1 MLTGINFSPPLYFLF
16 NFCLQLVFPT
26 SIEQLRIQSLF
37 FIIIGIVL
45 SFLISRKVFGSTPAF
60 IATVLV
66 ASQSNLLL
74 SQAQEARHYA
84 MFFAFGAWVLY
95 IQSLNDIALNK
106 YKWLTFLSHFC
117 LCQVHYLGIIFSV
130 LVGTVHF
137 LKSKNPISRK
147 RIPISIALSCVIS
160 FITYLFYLKGQKSV
174 LNTWP
179 KPNGISNLIS
189 SYNDSLLIL
198 TIVIPV
204 LAFIL
209 TKKSRGNTKPSSIK
223 EAHFLRPII
232 ISSLLWLSVPLIF
245 WIISHLTSLNLFVDR
260 YFIPKEAALIIITA
274 FLINL
279 LINKMKSTL
288 KIRKNALLPIG
299 GTLILALVIFS
310 IVIKRSLFAIKP
322 ERNFYHWLLVKDK
335 ISKSNLPLVFVG
347 DPVFFP
353 NAYQLPQNSF
363 FLFNESNLNEVY
375 KKFSNK
381 IHVITNEY
389 LAEFDSF
396 FLISDCDFK
405 RNEIDANFIQQDL
418 GTIHEGLAIRIIQ
431 FDKMNEKN
439 LERFN

>member
-16 NFCLQLVFPT
+16 NFCLQLIFPT

-84 MFFAFGAWVLY
+84 MFFACGVCVLY
-95 IQSLNDIALNK
+95 MQSLSDNALNK

-137 LKSKNPISRK
+137 LTSNNPISRK
-147 RIPISIALSCVIS
+147 RIPISIALSWVIS
-160 FITYLFYLKGQKSV
+160 FVTYLFYLKRQKSV

-179 KPNGISNLIS
+179 KPNGLSNLIS

-209 TKKSRGNTKPSSIK
+209 TNKSRGNTKPTSIK
-223 EAHFLRPII
+223 EAHFLKPII
-232 ISSLLWLSVPLIF
+232 ITSIFWFSVPIF
-245 WIISHLTSLNLFVDR
+245 FWVLSHLTSLKLFVDR
-260 YFIPKEAALIIITA
+260 YFIPKEAALILLIAYGFNFISRKLPQQKKLLLPMLGTMTLSTML
-274 FLINL
+274 FLI
-279 LINKMKSTL
+279 ST
-288 KIRKNALLPIG
+288 
-299 GTLILALVIFS
+299 
-310 IVIKRSLFAIKP
+310 KRSAFGLNKDT
-322 ERNFYHWLLVKDK
+322 NYHHSLIIEESYPK
-335 ISKSNLPLVFVG
+335 SKQPIILED
-347 DPVFFP
+347 DPKYFP
-353 NAYQLPQNSF
+353 NAYLGKHEC
-363 FLFNESNLNEVY
+363 LFSIENKLLIGVY
-375 KKFSNK
+375 QKFSSK
-381 IHVITNEY
+381 IK
-389 LAEFDSF
+389 
-396 FLISDCDFK
+396 FL
-405 RNEIDANFIQQDL
+405 
-418 GTIHEGLAIRIIQ
+418 
-431 FDKMNEKN
+431 DK
-439 LERFN
+439 